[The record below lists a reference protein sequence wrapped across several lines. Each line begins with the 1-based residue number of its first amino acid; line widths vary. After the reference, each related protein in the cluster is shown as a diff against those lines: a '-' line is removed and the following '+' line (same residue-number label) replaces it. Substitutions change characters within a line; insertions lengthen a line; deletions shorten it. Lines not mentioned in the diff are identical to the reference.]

1 MHSPTNTPCQPVLDS
16 FGPPDARVSPQNL
29 HTEYFKN
36 PTSHGLS
43 SETMAKKTGSK
54 GEDLTELP
62 GVGAATAKKLRAA
75 GLNTAAKIAKA
86 GKTAVSYTHL
96 TLPTKPSV

>member
-1 MHSPTNTPCQPVLDS
+1 
-16 FGPPDARVSPQNL
+16 
-29 HTEYFKN
+29 
-36 PTSHGLS
+36 
-43 SETMAKKTGSK
+43 MAKKTGSK

-86 GKTAVSYTHL
+86 VSYTHL
-96 TLPTKPSV
+96 RAHET